1 MAARRP
7 KSTEANEHINTRV
20 YYLLRCEMQGRAQ
33 HVAALAGAGLPF
45 QQLADGGKVADQ
57 RSTCSRNTCIARV
70 TAARRA
76 TNDALA
82 RQHCRILLC
91 IGVWPLELRASGD
104 ASSSSNVSNA
114 ESLLDMAA
122 TCKAPPSRAE

>member
-57 RSTCSRNTCIARV
+57 RSTCSEKHMHRTCHCRAARDERCAC
-70 TAARRA
+70 TAALSHLTVHRRVA
-76 TNDALA
+76 T
-82 RQHCRILLC
+82 
-91 IGVWPLELRASGD
+91 
-104 ASSSSNVSNA
+104 
-114 ESLLDMAA
+114 
-122 TCKAPPSRAE
+122 